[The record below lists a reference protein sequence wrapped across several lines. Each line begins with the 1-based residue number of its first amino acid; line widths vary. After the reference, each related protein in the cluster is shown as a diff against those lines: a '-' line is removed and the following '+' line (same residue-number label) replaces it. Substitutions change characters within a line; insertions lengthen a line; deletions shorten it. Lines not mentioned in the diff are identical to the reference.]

1 MTRTRMETTLDK
13 TLDTL
18 LELPVIGE
26 RPKADLVSGPLD
38 LAKVRS
44 RLENQKGQAYWRS
57 LEELAETPEFE
68 EFVAKEFPRQ
78 AAPLEGSVDRRS
90 FMKLL
95 GASLALAGL
104 TSCVRPY
111 QQEKI
116 VPYVK
121 APEELIP
128 GEPIYFASALTQGGY
143 ATGVLVESQQG
154 RPTKIEGNPDH
165 PASLGSSSAQM
176 QAATLGLYD
185 PDRSQFVLSGDQ
197 VASYGDFT
205 QVLSTT
211 LQGLG
216 DGTGF
221 YILSETV
228 TSPTLARQ
236 LAALLTKY
244 PKAQWHQFDGLSG
257 NSVAGSQLA
266 FGEQA
271 AVRYDFSKADTVLSL
286 DADFLGSGPGQLA
299 YSRAFAERRRVR
311 SAEDTMNR
319 VYVIESSPTVTGS
332 MSDHRLALRP
342 SQITAAAY
350 ALAVN
355 LGVEGVERAELPE
368 GLEQAWLDAV
378 TEDLT
383 GTEGRSIV
391 IAGDE
396 QPASVHVL
404 AAAMNQ
410 TLGNVGQ
417 TVLYTDPVAVQPL
430 EQLASLQGLTEAMNG
445 GQVQLLLML
454 GGNPVYSAPS
464 DLAFAD
470 ALAKVPVSVHHS
482 LYVDETS
489 SASTW
494 HVPATHDLETWSD
507 ARAFDGTASIMQPLI
522 EPFYNGFSV
531 HEVLA
536 AALGD
541 TESTPYDVVRA
552 TYQEQFQGDFET
564 FWRQTVYAG
573 TVGGTTLEAKA
584 LELQGNA
591 IEQAGTSAQASA
603 SAAAAT
609 LAADNARRA
618 AVVAN
623 AVVGAATSSGGATA
637 TPAVSSEASGL
648 EVAFRLDPSILDGRY
663 SNSGWLQELPNPFT
677 KLTWDNAALIAPALA
692 ERQGL
697 GNGDMVAVTL
707 GERSLELPVWLNP
720 GQADNLILLH
730 LGYGRKAAGHV
741 GNDLGFNVNTLRTS
755 AALWHATG
763 AQLRPTGKTYTL
775 VSTQMHHAL
784 DTDGVEERHIIRH
797 GTLAELQ
804 AEPEHPHFV
813 HPVEHPESNL
823 YAPYTYEGHAWGMV
837 VDMNVCTGC
846 NACVTACQSE
856 NNIPIVGKSQVQIGR
871 ELQWIRVD
879 AYYGGSVDEPSFYHM
894 PMMCQHCEQ
903 APCEPVCP
911 VGATTHDS
919 EGLNVMVYNRCVGT
933 RYCSNNCPYK
943 VRRFNFLQYAELDDT
958 SLAML
963 ANPNVTVRSRG
974 VMEKC
979 TYCVQRIKATTI
991 RAGNEDREVRDGE
1004 IVTACQSACP
1014 TQAIVF
1020 GDINN
1025 PDSQVTAARNSVL
1038 NYGVL
1043 TELNTAP
1050 RTTYLTKL
1058 TNPHPALAEPNAEAE
1073 VATGAH

>member
-1 MTRTRMETTLDK
+1 MTNTRMEPTLDK
-13 TLDTL
+13 TLDNPITPPA
-18 LELPVIGE
+18 EAE

-38 LAKVRS
+38 LAKIRS
-44 RLENQKGQAYWRS
+44 RLETQKGQAYWRS
-57 LEELAETPEFE
+57 LEELAETPEFS

-78 AAPLEGSVDRRS
+78 AAPLAGSVDRRG

-176 QAATLGLYD
+176 QAAPLALYD
-185 PDRSQFVLSGDQ
+185 PDRSQFVLNGGAAS
-197 VASYGDFT
+197 SYGDFA
-205 QVLSTT
+205 QVLGTT

-236 LAALLTKY
+236 LAALLTQF
-244 PKAQWHQFDGLSG
+244 PKAQWHQFDGLTG

-271 AVRYDFSKADTVLSL
+271 AVRYDFSKADIVLSL
-286 DADFLGSGPGQLA
+286 GSDFLGSGPGQIA
-299 YSRAFAERRRVR
+299 YSRAFSERRRVR
-311 SAEDTMNR
+311 GAEDTMNR
-319 VYVIESSPTVTGS
+319 VYVLESGPTVTGS
-332 MSDHRLALRP
+332 MADHRLALRP

-350 ALAVN
+350 AIAAN
-355 LGVEGVERAELPE
+355 LGVEGVERSDLPE

-378 TEDLT
+378 SEDLN
-383 GTEGRSIV
+383 GAKGRCV
-391 IAGDE
+391 VVAGDE
-396 QPASVHVL
+396 QSPSVHVL
-404 AAAMNQ
+404 VAAINEL
-410 TLGNVGQ
+410 LGNVGE
-417 TVLYTDPVAVQPL
+417 TVIYTEPVAVQPL
-430 EQLASLQGLTEAMNG
+430 EQVASLKGLTDAMNG
-445 GQVQLLLML
+445 AQVQFLLIL

-470 ALAKVPVSVHHS
+470 ALAKVPLSVHHS

-489 SASTW
+489 SACTW

-507 ARAFDGTASIMQPLI
+507 ARAFDGTVSIMQPLI

-531 HEVLA
+531 HEVLS

-552 TYQEQFQGDFET
+552 TYENQVDGDFET
-564 FWRQTVYAG
+564 FWRQSVYKGALAG
-573 TVGGTTLEAKA
+573 TQLGAKA
-584 LELQGNA
+584 LTLQANA
-591 IEQAGTSAQASA
+591 ISQAGTSAQASA
-603 SAAAAT
+603 SAAAAA
-609 LAADNARRA
+609 LAAADARRA

-623 AVVGAATSSGGATA
+623 AVIGNTTSSGGSE
-637 TPAVSSEASGL
+637 TPVTSPEADGL
-648 EVAFRLDPSILDGRY
+648 EVAFQLDPSILDGRY
-663 SNSGWLQELPNPFT
+663 SNNGWLQELPNPFT

-692 ERQGL
+692 EREGL
-697 GNGDMVAVTL
+697 SNGDMVAVTVAD
-707 GERSLELPVWLNP
+707 RSLELPVWLNP
-720 GQADNLILLH
+720 GQADNLIVLH
-730 LGYGRKAAGHV
+730 LGYGRRAAGHV
-741 GNDLGFNVNTLRTS
+741 GNGLGFNVNTLRASDT
-755 AALWHATG
+755 LWHATG
-763 AQLRPTGKTYTL
+763 AQLRATGKTYTL

-784 DTDGVEERHIIRH
+784 DTDGVENRHIVRH
-797 GTLAELQ
+797 GTLTELQ

-823 YAPYTYEGHAWGMV
+823 YAPYTYEGYAWGMV

-846 NACVTACQSE
+846 NACVTACQAE
-856 NNIPIVGKSQVQIGR
+856 NNIPIVGKGQVQIGR
-871 ELQWIRVD
+871 EMQWIRVD
-879 AYYGGSVDEPSFYHM
+879 AYYGGDVDDPSFYHM

-979 TYCVQRIKATTI
+979 TYCVQRIKASTI
-991 RAGNEDREVRDGE
+991 RAGNENRQVRDGE

-1025 PDSQVTAARNSVL
+1025 PESAVSAARGSVL
-1038 NYGVL
+1038 NYAVL

-1050 RTTYLTKL
+1050 RTSYLTKL
-1058 TNPHPALAEPNAEAE
+1058 TNPHPALAETHAEAE
-1073 VATGAH
+1073 AAIGAH